1 MKRRGFTLIELLV
14 VIAIIAVLIGLL
26 LPAVQKVRE
35 AAARMQCQNNLK
47 QIGLAANNY
56 ESTYGTFP
64 PGAGVL
70 PTVPTNAPAGTAP
83 FTPNATTTPA
93 GLGLDT
99 QRPAPLV
106 LLLSYMEQGNKYNQ
120 FDFTRST
127 NSDAVNLPAHD
138 QDVAPFLCPSDPSTA
153 TIVSGTG
160 VFGRNNYMASIGA
173 NPDPTHQSGDNGG
186 MFFVEF
192 TTAQWQQTLN
202 RPRSVK
208 MTGVTDGTSNTALFS
223 EVRRGVFGGSQKT
236 ETAGR
241 QDWVT
246 GDVVQVADARLSV
259 VPTPAVCNATLPANY
274 TTTGVS
280 VFRYAGL
287 EFSRSFAWTSFYTH
301 MKVSND
307 PTLDCSDLSAGWM
320 AARSWHT
327 GGVNTVFVD
336 GSVHFFANS
345 IDLNTWKAIG
355 ARGDGQVFNMP

>member
-35 AAARMQCQNNLK
+35 AAARMQCSNNLK
-47 QIGLAANNY
+47 QLGLAANNY

-64 PGAGVL
+64 PGGGIL
-70 PTVPTNAPAGTAP
+70 PTVPTNAPAGT
-83 FTPNATTTPA
+83 TPVQPSATTTPA

-99 QRPAPLV
+99 QRPSPLI

-127 NSDAVNLPAHD
+127 HSDTLNLNAHN

-153 TIVSGTG
+153 TIVSGSG
-160 VFGRNNYMASIGA
+160 VFGRNNYMANIGA
-173 NPDPTHQSGDNGG
+173 NPDPTNQLGATGG

-208 MTGVTDGTSNTALFS
+208 MSGVTDGTSNTALFS
-223 EVRRGVFGGSQKT
+223 EIRRGVVGGSQNAST
-236 ETAGR
+236 MTTP
-241 QDWVT
+241 WVA
-246 GDVVQVADARLSV
+246 GDVIQVPDARLTI
-259 VPTPAVCNATLPANY
+259 VPTPTNCNAMLPANF
-274 TTTGVS
+274 TTTGVT

-287 EFSRSFAWTSFYTH
+287 QFSRAFAWTSYYTH
-301 MKVSND
+301 MKQPND
-307 PTLDCSDLSAGWM
+307 PTMDCSDLNAGWM
-320 AARSWHT
+320 ASRSWHT

-336 GSVHFFANS
+336 GSVHFFSNS

-355 ARGDGQVFNMP
+355 ARGDGQVANIP